1 MQSVYNFVVKPI
13 GERYNNIKKI
23 GDKDL
28 ILNTEIFN
36 HQFINR
42 HAEVVSVPMVGD
54 NLNISIGDKV
64 IIHHNVFRRW
74 HDIKGKERNSGSYFD
89 DNTYIISSDQIY
101 LFDKGDGWEAPKGW
115 TFVKPVVDS
124 SDYALEKEL
133 DKVGIVE
140 YSDKF
145 NKGELVGL
153 SSGYKHEFIIDG
165 HKLYRAYTKY
175 ITIKYGDKRNE
186 ETYNPSWA
194 QSG

>member
-13 GERYNNIKKI
+13 GERYNNIKKV

-42 HAEVVSVPMVGD
+42 HAEVVSVPIVGD
-54 NLNISIGDKV
+54 DLNISVGDKV

-74 HDIKGKERNSGSYFD
+74 HDMKGKERNSGSYFD
-89 DNTYIISSDQIY
+89 DDTYIISSEQIY
-101 LFDKGDGWEAPKGW
+101 LFDKGNGWLAPKGW
-115 TFVKPVVDS
+115 TFVKPVIDS

-165 HKLYRAYTKY
+165 QKLYRSYTKY

-194 QSG
+194 QSS